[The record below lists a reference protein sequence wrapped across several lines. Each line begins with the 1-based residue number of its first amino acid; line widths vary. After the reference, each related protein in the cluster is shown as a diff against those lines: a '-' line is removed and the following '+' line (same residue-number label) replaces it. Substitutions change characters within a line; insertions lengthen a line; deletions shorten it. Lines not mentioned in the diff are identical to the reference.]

1 MLKHGKKNAKT
12 QHIYDLK
19 FTQLNF
25 SNSCFQRITKRN
37 FQWRKPH
44 TRENLSETCRLV
56 NKYPEREMIHV
67 NLNETDGI

>member
-1 MLKHGKKNAKT
+1 MYVHVNEKHST
-12 QHIYDLK
+12 YDLK

-25 SNSCFQRITKRN
+25 SNSSFQRVTKRN

-56 NKYPEREMIHV
+56 NKYPERE
-67 NLNETDGI
+67 TDEI